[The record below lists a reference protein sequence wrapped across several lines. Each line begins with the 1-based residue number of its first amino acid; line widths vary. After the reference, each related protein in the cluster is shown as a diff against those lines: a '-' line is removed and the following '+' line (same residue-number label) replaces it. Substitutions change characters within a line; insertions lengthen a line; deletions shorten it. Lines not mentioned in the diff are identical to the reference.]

1 MSKMRKTF
9 DFNSYDKPELEITL
23 KDEEHT
29 KVVMYAPTLELI
41 ERLQTTASEI
51 KDVVKEGNEAGVNAM
66 YDLMADLV
74 SCNVSGITVTG
85 EELRGKY
92 KMEFVD
98 VIVFYS
104 LYMDFIDEIK
114 SAKN

>member
-1 MSKMRKTF
+1 MRKTF

-23 KDEEHT
+23 KDEAQT
-29 KVVMYAPTLELI
+29 KVVMYAPTVELI
-41 ERLQTTASEI
+41 EKLQTASSEI
-51 KDVVKEGNEAGVNAM
+51 KGVVSKGNAEGINAM
-66 YDLMADLV
+66 YNLMAELV
-74 SCNVSGITVTG
+74 NCNVSGITVTG

-92 KMEFVD
+92 KMELVD

-114 SAKN
+114 AAKN